1 MPFSRQE
8 QLDSASESLKSHL
21 DLRASMDE
29 AIRCHSEQ
37 ASQLTGLYEEVDKLA
52 KGRSI
57 IPTSDLF
64 VELANGLIADVKT
77 LVYRDT
83 YLDRTSQFAPAGD
96 NPSYPDILIKL
107 RVVQQCLKRFEG
119 MLKAESA
126 KHASIVVELRT
137 ILAALQIA
145 KLEEEGT
152 SEEPDEDE
160 YEDESE
166 VDDEAQNKEEETEEE
181 SDTDSE
187 GYETYVSRNAVKRR
201 LGMEITFESL
211 PGQEARKPYERWFE
225 RVEGE
230 DYFNFAKLD
239 RLGLPTYEPPV
250 TGITFQRPG
259 E

>member
-21 DLRASMDE
+21 DLRTSMDE
-29 AIRCHSEQ
+29 AMRRHSEQ

-57 IPTSDLF
+57 IPASDLF

-83 YLDRTSQFAPAGD
+83 YLDRTSQFVPAGD
-96 NPSYPDILIKL
+96 NPCYPDILIKL

-126 KHASIVVELRT
+126 KHASIVLELRT
-137 ILAALQIA
+137 VLAALQLA
-145 KLEEEGT
+145 RLEEEGT
-152 SEEPDEDE
+152 SEDTDREDS
-160 YEDESE
+160 EDESE
-166 VDDEAQNKEEETEEE
+166 VDDEAE
-181 SDTDSE
+181 SDEDDVDEEDDVDPE
-187 GYETYVSRNAVKRR
+187 GYEVYVRRNEVKKQ
-201 LGMEITFESL
+201 LGMEITLESL
-211 PGQEARKPYERWFE
+211 LGNEEPRPDDRWFE
-225 RVEGE
+225 RLEGE
-230 DYFNFAKLD
+230 YYFNFAMFD
-239 RLGLPTYEPPV
+239 RLGLPRYEPPAS
-250 TGITFQRPG
+250 GITFQRPG

>member
-8 QLDSASESLKSHL
+8 QLDSALESLKSHL
-21 DLRASMDE
+21 DLRTSMDE
-29 AIRCHSEQ
+29 AMRCHSEQ

-57 IPTSDLF
+57 VPTSDLF
-64 VELANGLIADVKT
+64 VELANNLIADVKT
-77 LVYRDT
+77 LVFRDT
-83 YLDRTSQFAPAGD
+83 YLDRISQFVPAGD

-107 RVVQQCLKRFEG
+107 RVVQQCLQRFDL
-119 MLKAESA
+119 MLKSESA
-126 KHASIVVELRT
+126 KHSSIVLELRT

-152 SEEPDEDE
+152 SEEPNEEE

-166 VDDEAQNKEEETEEE
+166 VDDEAQNEEETEEE
-181 SDTDSE
+181 GDADSE
-187 GYETYVSRNAVKRR
+187 GYEAHVSRNAVKRR

-211 PGQEARKPYERWFE
+211 LGSEARK

-230 DYFNFAKLD
+230 DYFNFARLD

-250 TGITFQRPG
+250 TGITFQKTG
-259 E
+259 K